1 MIRLLFSLLLFTS
14 HLCASD
20 DPQNFWRLNIYDNSG
35 QLTSNAVIN
44 LTKTP
49 ANACLDGKWF
59 QVKVLEFNAMEA
71 ETFPFTNQLSYR
83 FDGNKILLG
92 RNNRCD
98 SYAQLAGEL
107 NGNTISG
114 SYFSF
119 GLGWSKDLGTFSM
132 SKVDI

>member
-1 MIRLLFSLLLFTS
+1 MIRVLFSLLLFTS
-14 HLCASD
+14 HLSASEE
-20 DPQNFWRLNIYDNSG
+20 QQSFWRLNIYDNSG
-35 QLTSNAVIN
+35 QLTSNAVVN
-44 LTKTP
+44 LTKNP

-59 QVKVLEFNAMEA
+59 QLKVLELNAMEA
-71 ETFPFTNQLSYR
+71 ETFPFNNQLSYK

-107 NGNTISG
+107 NGNIISG

-119 GLGWSKDLGTFSM
+119 GLGWSKELGTFSM
-132 SKVDI
+132 SKVGI